1 MSNFVK
7 IDNSA
12 SAIQGYLAKN
22 GEVHNNSKARTSFNE
37 IKDKIAFYEHIN
49 DSSYDSY
56 AEWIEGTLY
65 TFNNDKRMY
74 LSLSTFDNNNL
85 DKEEWIRNNIRIFTT
100 EEFFNEVFALKENG
114 LIKAE
119 GVYEILNGK
128 LTASV
133 PIFNKNGESI
143 RKEGVSDTN
152 PYAGI
157 YLLTVQREEYKFAY
171 EVLLFQEVQP
181 TAEYFKTVYQSIL
194 EICEGDNLF
203 YVRNIETNYSE
214 SRKPEWNWFFQA
226 PRNFDESIG
235 TQALSLKTGKEL
247 LKAIQEIPVTTS
259 VNRGT
264 ILDKSQN
271 NDTAGYGS
279 VAMGIESVAGVLGYY
294 FTNVDLSKQ
303 QLTLSKE
310 QGIPPTESFDIKYKI
325 GDVISMKYDR
335 EYLACSTIIAIDK
348 NVITL
353 DILPFSKLYEKD
365 SPAINDFALYDVNNP
380 LAGEV
385 PITES
390 SFAGGKGCKAMG
402 ALSLAFGHKNVAYGY
417 NATAFGGNTSSE
429 GWLTFT
435 EGYGTTARG
444 DYAHAE
450 GGDTVALGQGSHS
463 EGRMTRAYGNSAHT
477 EGKETESDGL
487 ASHSEG
493 HRTHTLSEAGHAEGM
508 DTMSVGIAAHAG
520 GNGTTA
526 EGNASHTTGFN
537 TWAVGQ
543 GSFAAGNYSVA
554 GDDYSFAMGDC
565 VEAYGRAQFAVGR
578 YNEFDDEQMF
588 IVGIG
593 VSDSFRKNG
602 FTVDRQGNG
611 HFAGD
616 VTVGKDNNKLV
627 TTKELNEK
635 QTEIEKKIPAE
646 KGTGT
651 NSIIQKGASNTAS
664 GTNASALGGYNAA
677 SGDYSFT
684 SGQSN
689 KATGRYSH
697 VEGYQCEASNNC
709 GHAEG
714 ENTKS
719 LGYFTH
725 TEGRG
730 TIARSTASHAQGK
743 YNIDD
748 TENKYAH
755 IVGNGKSDTERSNAH
770 TLDWNGNAWFAESVE
785 APTIYTNQVVLL
797 SPNNKKFALKVNDDG
812 TLYTEEVSE

>member
-1 MSNFVK
+1 MSNFVT

-12 SAIQGYLAKN
+12 SAIQGYLAKD

-37 IKDKIAFYEHIN
+37 MRDKIAFYEHIN

-74 LSLSTFDNNNL
+74 LSLSTFDNNNF
-85 DKEEWIRNNIRIFTT
+85 DKEEWIKNNIRIFTT
-100 EEFFNEVFALKENG
+100 EDFFNEAFALKENS
-114 LIKAE
+114 LIRTE
-119 GVYEILNGK
+119 GSYTITDETLSNTI
-128 LTASV
+128 
-133 PIFNKNGESI
+133 PIFNKEGKSI
-143 RKEGVSDTN
+143 KKGGD
-152 PYAGI
+152 PHDGI
-157 YLLTVQREEYKFAY
+157 YLVSLKDSENSEPYYILLMQQFYPTNEE
-171 EVLLFQEVQP
+171 
-181 TAEYFKTVYQSIL
+181 VYQSAIEIL
-194 EICEGDNLF
+194 SDELRIFTRRIG
-203 YVRNIETNYSE
+203 INYSE
-214 SRKPEWNWFFQA
+214 NRMPGWKTLKTG

-235 TQALSLKTGKEL
+235 TQALSLEAGKEL
-247 LKAIQEIPVTTS
+247 QKAIHEIPVTTS
-259 VNRGT
+259 VNKGT

-271 NDTAGYGS
+271 NDAVGYGS
-279 VAMGIESVAGVLGYY
+279 VAMGVESVAGVLGYY

-310 QGIPPTESFDIKYKI
+310 QGIPPAESFDIKYKI
-325 GDVISMKYDR
+325 GDVISIKYDR
-335 EYLACSTIIAIDK
+335 EYLACSSIIGIDK

-402 ALSLAFGHKNVAYGY
+402 ALSIAFGHKNVAYGY
-417 NATAFGGNTSSE
+417 NAIAFGGNTSSE

-435 EGYGTTARG
+435 EGYRTTARG

-493 HRTHTLSEAGHAEGM
+493 HRTHTLSEAGHSEGM
-508 DTMSVGIAAHAG
+508 DTTSVGIAAHAG
-520 GNGTTA
+520 GNGTVA

-554 GDDYSFAMGDC
+554 SDDYSFAMGDC
-565 VEAYGRAQFAVGR
+565 IEANGRAQFAVGR

-616 VTVGKDNNKLV
+616 VTVGKDNDKLI

-651 NSIIQKGASNTAS
+651 NSIMLKGASNTAS
-664 GTNASALGGYNAA
+664 GTNASALGGYNTA

-684 SGQSN
+684 AGQSN
-689 KATGRYSH
+689 KAIGRYSH
-697 VEGYQCEASNNC
+697 TEGYMNEAHQNAA
-709 GHAEG
+709 HAEG
-714 ENTKS
+714 ENTRA
-719 LGYFTH
+719 LGYFSH
-725 TEGRG
+725 SEGRG
-730 TIARSTASHAQGK
+730 TIANATAQHAQGK
-743 YNIDD
+743 YNVKD